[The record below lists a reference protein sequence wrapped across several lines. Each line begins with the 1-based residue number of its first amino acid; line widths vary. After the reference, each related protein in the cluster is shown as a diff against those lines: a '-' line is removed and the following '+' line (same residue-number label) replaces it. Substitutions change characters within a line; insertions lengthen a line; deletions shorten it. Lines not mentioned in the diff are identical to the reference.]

1 MDPVDGIRHL
11 KDLEEI
17 TPKGEEIA
25 HALEWISGWKSSA
38 AFRAKLKA
46 LVEGLGFEELASSI
60 LNA

>member
-17 TPKGEEIA
+17 TPDAEEIS
-25 HALEWISGWKSSA
+25 HALEWMAGWESSA

-46 LVEGLGFEELASSI
+46 IVIGLGFEDLAALRISS
-60 LNA
+60 